1 MNSPPSTTTTPVED
15 VTTEPVLELSGIY
28 KSFPGVDALKDVS
41 FTAVPGEVH
50 ALLGENGAGK
60 STLMAIASGE
70 IGADR
75 GRISLGGEGLSWL
88 DPTTAQQHGLAIV
101 HQHPALLPD
110 LTVAENIR
118 IAVPEELRRGNGDEV
133 GWMSEHLAH
142 VGCSARLSERVED
155 LPVAQ
160 RQLVELAKALALNPR
175 ILILD
180 EPTAPLGAAMV
191 DRVLTR
197 VREAAARNVAVIY
210 ISHRLPEVRRIA
222 DRVTVMR
229 DGEVRGS
236 APIEEMSD
244 DEMLRLIVG
253 RTLSL
258 AFPDKRGDA
267 DGAAPTLEV
276 EGLSGSNFR
285 AVSLSVGA
293 REIVGLA
300 GVAGNGQA
308 EFLRALAGLE
318 RSSGSVSLNGKA
330 VRVGTSRSATEAGI
344 VYLSA
349 DRHGEGLVMPL
360 SVRENA
366 ALSALSDYSRF
377 GIVSRRKETGEIERR
392 REEMDI
398 RTASIEA
405 EITNLSGGNQQKVAL
420 ARALLAHPAV
430 VLADEPTQGVD
441 AGARVEIYRKLR
453 EIADAGIPVIVCSS
467 DALELEGLCD
477 RIVVFSRG
485 QVVEELTGSAVTEE
499 GIARAIVTATTHR
512 EDQSARA
519 RPASADGQVPLA
531 QRLRDFARGD
541 YAPSVVLVLVI
552 LALGI
557 YTYSENEL
565 VTSAFNITSM
575 LLLLAALAFIAFGQ
589 QVVIL
594 TGGIDLSVGPLAG
607 LMVVIAS
614 FFVLAEKSIGIVAL
628 GFVIMLAVAGLVG
641 LVNGSLVRFA
651 RFTPIAATLATYIA
665 LQGISLLLRPEQE
678 GLISRD
684 VTEAIQT
691 KIGSIPVAFLVAVA
705 LAIGLEIAL
714 RRTKWGLG
722 LRAVGSREESA
733 HRLGVNTN
741 RTVLGAYVLCSL
753 LTFLGGV
760 MLMAQIGIGDPTQGV
775 TYTLS
780 SITAVVLGG
789 ASLFGGRGSFI
800 GALLGA
806 FLIQQTINATTF
818 LELTQSWQ
826 YFIVGLLTLVAAGIY
841 TQARHAG
848 KRA

>member
-1 MNSPPSTTTTPVED
+1 MNSPPSTTTTPVSD
-15 VTTEPVLELSGIY
+15 VATEPVLELSGIY

-50 ALLGENGAGK
+50 ALVGENGAGK

-70 IGADR
+70 IEADR
-75 GRISLGGEGLSWL
+75 GRISLGGEGLRRL

-118 IAVPEELRRGNGDEV
+118 IAVPEELRRANGDEA
-133 GWMSEHLAH
+133 GGMSDQLAR
-142 VGCSARLSERVED
+142 VGCSARLSERIED
-155 LPVAQ
+155 LTVAQ

-191 DRVLTR
+191 DRVLTQ

-236 APIEEMSD
+236 APIDEMSD

-258 AFPDKRGDA
+258 AFPDKRGDS

-276 EGLSGSNFR
+276 ERLSGSNFR
-285 AVSLSVGA
+285 DVSVSVGA

-318 RSSGSVSLNGKA
+318 RSSGSVSLNGKP

-377 GIVSRRKETGEIERR
+377 GVVSRRKETRDIERQ

-398 RTASIEA
+398 RTASIA
-405 EITNLSGGNQQKVAL
+405 TEITNLSGGNQQKVAL

-485 QVVEELTGSAVTEE
+485 HVVEELTGSEVTEE

-512 EDQSARA
+512 EDESVQR

-552 LALGI
+552 IVLGA

-565 VTSAFNITSM
+565 VTTAFNISSM
-575 LLLLAALAFIAFGQ
+575 LTLLAALAFIAFGQ

-614 FFVLAEKSIGIVAL
+614 FFVIAEKSIGIVVL

-705 LAIGLEIAL
+705 LAIALEIAL

-760 MLMAQIGIGDPTQGV
+760 MLMAQIGVGDPTQGV
-775 TYTLS
+775 AYTLS

>member
-1 MNSPPSTTTTPVED
+1 MNSPPSTTTTPVEG
-15 VTTEPVLELSGIY
+15 VATEPVLELSGIY

-75 GRISLGGEGLSWL
+75 GRVSLGGEGLTWL
-88 DPTTAQQHGLAIV
+88 DPTTAQEHGLAIV

-118 IAVPEELRRGNGDEV
+118 IAVPEELRRGNGDEA
-133 GWMSEHLAH
+133 GWMSDHLAR
-142 VGCSARLSERVED
+142 VGCSARLSERIED

-160 RQLVELAKALALNPR
+160 RQLVELAKALALKPR

-191 DRVLTR
+191 DRVLAQ
-197 VREAAARNVAVIY
+197 VRDAAASNVAVIY

-258 AFPDKRGDA
+258 AFPDKRGDS
-267 DGAAPTLEV
+267 DGATPTLEV
-276 EGLSGSNFR
+276 EGLSGSNFSG
-285 AVSLSVGA
+285 VSLSVGA

-318 RSSGSVSLNGKA
+318 RSSGSVSLNGRP

-377 GIVSRRKETGEIERR
+377 GIVSRRKEVREIERQ

-398 RTASIEA
+398 RTPSIA
-405 EITNLSGGNQQKVAL
+405 TEITNLSGGNQQKVGL

-485 QVVEELTGSAVTEE
+485 QVVEELTGSQVTEE

-512 EDQSARA
+512 EDQFVSAR
-519 RPASADGQVPLA
+519 PTSADGQVPVA

-575 LLLLAALAFIAFGQ
+575 LMLLAALAFIAFGQ

-614 FFVLAEKSIGIVAL
+614 FFVVAEKSIGIVVV
-628 GFVIMLAVAGLVG
+628 GFVLMLAVAGLVG

-691 KIGSIPVAFLVAVA
+691 KIGSIPIAFLVAVA
-705 LAIGLEIAL
+705 LAIALEIAL

-741 RTVLGAYVLCSL
+741 RTVIGAYVLCSL

-775 TYTLS
+775 SYTLS

-826 YFIVGLLTLVAAGIY
+826 YFIVGLLTLMAAGIY